1 MIVVK
6 FGGSSLAGPERM
18 LAAARIVARHSLTE
32 PVVCVVSA
40 MAGVTDQ
47 LFTMANLAA
56 CGQSNWRLLYATLRA
71 KHEPTLAVLAQ
82 DGDDIANS
90 KLAPLWRVLKSD
102 AMALAGMPEG
112 YEREEAIAVFSSW
125 GEKLSVRL
133 FAAALAHAGM
143 EATAFEDAP
152 VIVERDLRSAS
163 PRWIASI
170 AATSRWLRDPITNLL
185 QCGKTPVLPGYLA
198 LTQDG
203 AYTTLGRNG
212 SDHSAA
218 IIGAALDAR
227 AVYIYSD
234 VTGVYDADPHI
245 VPGARLLT
253 SLTYDEAA
261 AIATRGARVLHPATL
276 PPLAQRGIP
285 LYLRNAFDPDALGTD
300 IGVSCTPSPRMDTAP
315 LAAMLASLAIAGTER
330 KVGRPDAF

>member
-32 PVVCVVSA
+32 PVICVVSA

-47 LFTMANLAA
+47 LFAIARRAA
-56 CGQSNWRLLYATLRA
+56 RGDSGWRGPYATLHA
-71 KHEPTLAVLAQ
+71 QHEEALASLADVREGVETDQ
-82 DGDDIANS
+82 
-90 KLAPLWRVLKSD
+90 LAPLWRMLESD
-102 AMALAGMPEG
+102 TMALAAMPEG
-112 YEREEAIAVFSSW
+112 YEREEAIAVFSAW
-125 GEKLSVRL
+125 GEKLSVCL

-143 EATAFEDAP
+143 EAAPFEDAP
-152 VIVERDLRSAS
+152 VIVEHDLRCAS
-163 PRWIASI
+163 PRWTASVV
-170 AATSRWLRDPITNLL
+170 ATSLWLRDPITNLMR
-185 QCGKTPVLPGYLA
+185 CGTTPVLPGYLA

-218 IIGAALDAR
+218 IIGAALDAH

-234 VTGVYDADPHI
+234 VAGIYEADPRI
-245 VPGARLLT
+245 VPDARLLT

-285 LYLRNAFDPDALGTD
+285 VHLRSVFDPEAPGTD
-300 IGVSCTPSPRMDTAP
+300 IGVSCAPPPRMDTTP
-315 LAAMLASLAIAGTER
+315 LMALLASRALAGAQR